1 MRLACGPTLFFRI
14 APQPFVVRRAGPIL
28 LRREGASV
36 EYLPVTSAR
45 MIVDGLSAAL
55 TAALLMA
62 LARPDGSSTQQRK
75 RAVLLASMWTHL
87 ACTLFDLVAAAFE
100 GRTGAYAYLL
110 VGAGVLL
117 SRLLEIVTGVT
128 IMNYVYSD
136 AVGQPIDNH
145 PTTGIVRFLLAVNGA
160 NAALLLSNHVTH
172 VYYVHT
178 AENRIVPGRM
188 PQLGTALLLVQAL
201 VMAVVV
207 VGLLN
212 KMHRTTAQRFFAC
225 GLFSTVGIA
234 LDMYYP
240 QLSLLYPTVCLVLVL
255 IATGVQARLEED
267 LARARAETAESRV
280 RLLSGQ
286 IHPHFVFNSLAAIK
300 ALVIEDPQQAELT
313 LQDFSDY
320 LRSHLDEMSTTRLV
334 PFTVEL
340 DHVRHYVSLE
350 MADTPVPLEVRYNLE
365 ADDFMLPPLTVQ
377 PLVENAIRHGI
388 RTRESGGTVVVSSR
402 RTGEGIEVSVSDD
415 GHGFS
420 SATERQEQRSR
431 VGIANV
437 RERIERQCD
446 GSLVV
451 RSTPEGTT
459 VVLTIPE
466 KDRA

>member
-1 MRLACGPTLFFRI
+1 MLFR
-14 APQPFVVRRAGPIL
+14 
-28 LRREGASV
+28 S
-36 EYLPVTSAR
+36 
-45 MIVDGLSAAL
+45 
-55 TAALLMA
+55 
-62 LARPDGSSTQQRK
+62 
-75 RAVLLASMWTHL
+75 
-87 ACTLFDLVAAAFE
+87 
-100 GRTGAYAYLL
+100 
-110 VGAGVLL
+110 
-117 SRLLEIVTGVT
+117 
-128 IMNYVYSD
+128 
-136 AVGQPIDNH
+136 
-145 PTTGIVRFLLAVNGA
+145 
-160 NAALLLSNHVTH
+160 
-172 VYYVHT
+172 
-178 AENRIVPGRM
+178 
-188 PQLGTALLLVQAL
+188 
-201 VMAVVV
+201 
-207 VGLLN
+207 
-212 KMHRTTAQRFFAC
+212 
-225 GLFSTVGIA
+225 LFSTVGIA

-459 VVLTIPE
+459 VVLTIPK